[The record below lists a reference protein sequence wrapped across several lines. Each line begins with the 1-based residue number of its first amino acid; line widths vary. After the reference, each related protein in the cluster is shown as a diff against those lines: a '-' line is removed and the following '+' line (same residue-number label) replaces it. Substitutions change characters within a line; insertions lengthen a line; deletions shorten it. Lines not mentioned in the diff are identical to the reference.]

1 MERKISKTNL
11 IIFCIKND
19 NIKNKIISGYI
30 EKEIVKEAEIE
41 LEEGDETCEAPKQ
54 RDMFTLEVKFG
65 FFTFNLYLIRLLIF
79 FKTGLDQLER
89 DLLEVNS
96 NKDALKKNF
105 LELIELR
112 HILLKAGNFFEEV
125 NINNKYFHLSFNR
138 LSKHS

>member
-1 MERKISKTNL
+1 
-11 IIFCIKND
+11 
-19 NIKNKIISGYI
+19 
-30 EKEIVKEAEIE
+30 
-41 LEEGDETCEAPKQ
+41 
-54 RDMFTLEVKFG
+54 MFTLEVKFG

>member
-1 MERKISKTNL
+1 
-11 IIFCIKND
+11 
-19 NIKNKIISGYI
+19 
-30 EKEIVKEAEIE
+30 
-41 LEEGDETCEAPKQ
+41 
-54 RDMFTLEVKFG
+54 MFTLEVKFG
-65 FFTFNLYLIRLLIF
+65 FFTFNLYLIKLLIV

>member
-1 MERKISKTNL
+1 
-11 IIFCIKND
+11 
-19 NIKNKIISGYI
+19 
-30 EKEIVKEAEIE
+30 
-41 LEEGDETCEAPKQ
+41 
-54 RDMFTLEVKFG
+54 MFTLEVKFG

-125 NINNKYFHLSFNR
+125 NMNNKYFHLSFNR